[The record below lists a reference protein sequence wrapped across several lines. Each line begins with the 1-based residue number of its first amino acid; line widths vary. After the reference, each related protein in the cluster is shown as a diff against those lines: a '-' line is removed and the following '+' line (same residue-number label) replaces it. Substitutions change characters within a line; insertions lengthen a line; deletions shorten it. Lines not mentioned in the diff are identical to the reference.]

1 MKTVIKVLHQIQK
14 QKWLVALSILL
25 ASVTVVLTLYAPI
38 LFGDAIDYLITK
50 GNVDFSS
57 LTEILSKLFFMI
69 VLTGVLTWIM
79 NVINNHVTFHV
90 VKDIRSSAIERI
102 QVLPLKYLDAH
113 STGDIVSRIIAD
125 AEQLSDGLL
134 LGFTQLFTGI
144 ITIFVT
150 LYFMFS
156 KSIWITLLVLVCTPV
171 SFLVARFIATHSYTM
186 FKKQSETRGKETALI
201 EEMVGNAKIVKAFG
215 YENNASDAFRTINTN
230 LCEYSQKATFYS
242 S

>member
-14 QKWLVALSILL
+14 QKWFVALSILL

-125 AEQLSDGLL
+125 AEIGRAH
-134 LGFTQLFTGI
+134 
-144 ITIFVT
+144 V
-150 LYFMFS
+150 
-156 KSIWITLLVLVCTPV
+156 
-171 SFLVARFIATHSYTM
+171 
-186 FKKQSETRGKETALI
+186 
-201 EEMVGNAKIVKAFG
+201 
-215 YENNASDAFRTINTN
+215 
-230 LCEYSQKATFYS
+230 
-242 S
+242 